1 MTGYT
6 ACLLALVCGGMAPGV
21 VLCARGRKVS
31 RFIGLQFVTTVL
43 VPVTLLF
50 AQIGQSF
57 ELIVPLCLVPLSFA
71 GAMVFVRL
79 LGAGGS
85 DNAP

>member
-1 MTGYT
+1 MSADT

-21 VLCARGRKVS
+21 ILAARGRKVS

-50 AQIGQSF
+50 AQVGQSYD
-57 ELIVPLCLVPLSFA
+57 LIVPLTLVPLSFA

-79 LGAGGS
+79 LGAGES
-85 DNAP
+85 NNAA